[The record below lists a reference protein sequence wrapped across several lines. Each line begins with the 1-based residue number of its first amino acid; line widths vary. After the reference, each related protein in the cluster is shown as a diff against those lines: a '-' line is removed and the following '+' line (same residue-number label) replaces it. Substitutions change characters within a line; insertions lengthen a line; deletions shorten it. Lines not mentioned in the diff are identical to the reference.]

1 MKSYKAKI
9 SCKPYLVTQLPII
22 IIALSFIVITQGFNW
37 YLVLTIIIFYTIL
50 LWMTLRFHEKTNYSI
65 SGQDLLVSF
74 TFVISFCEIINIQ
87 TIRKISKCNNIMPL
101 GTMDRVT
108 APDSKALEI
117 FYNKY
122 ETIKVSPKNESEFIK
137 DLLEINPNIEVVF

>member
-1 MKSYKAKI
+1 M
-9 SCKPYLVTQLPII
+9 
-22 IIALSFIVITQGFNW
+22 
-37 YLVLTIIIFYTIL
+37 IL
-50 LWMTLRFHEKTNYSI
+50 RLHKKTNYSI

-74 TFVISFCEIINIQ
+74 TFVISFCKIINIQ

-101 GTMDRVT
+101 GIDRVT